1 MFKQVLSVQQI
12 TKVVYQTCHKK
23 RRRAKPRNG
32 FYTKATRC
40 KYALTAVVDQTHY
53 DKGRRAK
60 PATGFILFV
69 VALKANCCSLV
80 GDLQS
85 YGSIDFLLTT

>member
-1 MFKQVLSVQQI
+1 MFKPFYLFSKLQKLFI
-12 TKVVYQTCHKK
+12 KRATKKVAGQSP
-23 RRRAKPRNG
+23 AIG
-32 FYTKATRC
+32 F
-40 KYALTAVVDQTHY
+40 TAIIEQTHY
-53 DKGRRAK
+53 KKDRRVK

-85 YGSIDFLLTT
+85 YGSIDFLLTA